1 MRGTGT
7 APRVRTLVW
16 RHGEDTYGHYAPVPP
31 PGPAVLPDDAT
42 PAERALL
49 AGRVVRAETHAEDG
63 SDRGAVPYLVTR
75 YRHIV
80 LRTPDG
86 PVVRPLET
94 ITSRL
99 ERCLPQP
106 DPRVTHEIALAF
118 GPRGQ
123 LLESARVAYP
133 RIVPRQPG
141 QEVLHVT
148 LTRHLLSDVD
158 GRTAGTDRFEVTG
171 LAAPEPGE
179 PFTPQ
184 TLAAA
189 LAGSRP
195 AAFEDVPDH
204 RSPRHRLIAATRVRY
219 WDAAMRGPLPHGSA
233 GRGLVHHVRRLAVTR
248 GLLRAVFGEAVD
260 DERMAALGYLVDG
273 AGYWIT
279 GTGPRPP
286 SGPLSSTMP
295 QEAVVRDPLGRVLR
309 AERPDGTVS
318 TTDRHAWRRETWDA
332 GDTVL
337 SSRWYAARGAPDPV
351 GPEPPG
357 PGARAAWLSA
367 RHADTP
373 ATTHLDPLGRAVI
386 AIADAGGVDQYA
398 THTALDASG
407 AVAAVTDPRGLT
419 VLRRVNDLLGREL
432 AAVDADAG
440 VRITLPDAAGRAVE
454 RRDGEGAAIERAEPS
469 VHTGPF
475 PDGSELLRDHNGLS
489 LRLGGRTLRLIE
501 VLDRDPCGRPT
512 RVRHLGGAE
521 FTRFYNA
528 TGELVADG
536 PVRYAHDALGR
547 HVATMTPTAF
557 FHRGYDPAGNTLVT
571 ASLEG
576 TRFFHHEEDPETGDP
591 LSNRLMAHSRPRDA
605 AGVFSA
611 LFDYDGR
618 GRTVRVPGARLA
630 WDAAD
635 RLSLVDIADGRRV
648 RHHYEGT
655 ALAATEVH
663 HPGGRIDL
671 IERRGDWSRAGGTVV
686 LALVLDG
693 HRLGHA
699 IVRDGEVTVH
709 HGPPPPDPATG
720 LEFRDGRWLAPRLG
734 RFLIPPYPWTGLV
747 ELSRDEPPGRPR

>member
-31 PGPAVLPDDAT
+31 SGPAVLPEDAT

-63 SDRGAVPYLVTR
+63 TDRGTVPYLVTR

-80 LRTPDG
+80 LRTPAG

-106 DPRVTHEIALAF
+106 DPRVTHQIALAF
-118 GPRGQ
+118 GPGGD

-133 RIVPRQPG
+133 RLVPRQPG

-148 LTRHLLSDVD
+148 LTRHLRSDVD
-158 GRTAGTDRFEVTG
+158 GRTAGSDRFEVTG
-171 LAAPEPGE
+171 LAAPEPGAL
-179 PFTPQ
+179 FTAES
-184 TLAAA
+184 LAAA
-189 LAGSRP
+189 LRESRP

-204 RSPRHRLIAATRVRY
+204 RSPCHRLIGSTRVRY
-219 WDAAMRGPLPHGSA
+219 WDPALRGPLPLGRA
-233 GRGLVHHVRRLAVTR
+233 GRGLVHDVRRLAITR
-248 GLLRAVFGEAVD
+248 GLLRAVLAEAAD
-260 DERMAALGYLVDG
+260 DARMAALGYHVDV
-273 AGYWIT
+273 AGYWIAAPS
-279 GTGPRPP
+279 PR
-286 SGPLSSTMP
+286 SRSTDTP
-295 QEAVVRDPLGRVLR
+295 ATARRDPLGRVIR
-309 AERPDGTVS
+309 DERPDGTVS
-318 TTDRHAWRRETWDA
+318 KTDRHAWRRETWDA

-337 SSRWYAARGAPDPV
+337 TSRWYAARGAPDPA

-386 AIADAGGVDQYA
+386 EIADAGGVDQYA

-440 VRITLPDAAGRAVE
+440 VRITLPDAAGRAVA
-454 RRDGEGAAIERAEPS
+454 RWDGAGAAIETPPPS
-469 VHTGPF
+469 VHTGAF
-475 PDGSELLRDHNGLS
+475 PDGTELLSGHDGLS
-489 LRLGGRTLRLIE
+489 LRVGGE
-501 VLDRDPCGRPT
+501 VVPLVTVAERDPCGRPT
-512 RVRHLGGAE
+512 LVTHLGGAE
-521 FTRFYNA
+521 FAREYDA
-528 TGELVADG
+528 DGRVVADG
-536 PVRYAHDALGR
+536 PLRLVHDPLGR
-547 HVATMTPTAF
+547 HVETTDGAAF
-557 FHRGYDPAGNTLVT
+557 FQRGYDPAGNTVLT
-571 ASLEG
+571 RTPEG

-591 LSNRLMAHSRPRDA
+591 LSNRLMAHSSPSDA

-618 GRTVRVPGARLA
+618 GRTIRMPHLPGAVLA

-635 RLSLVDIADGRRV
+635 RLSTVDLRDGRRV
-648 RHHYEGT
+648 RYRYEGT
-655 ALAATEVH
+655 ALVATEVRL
-663 HPGGRIDL
+663 PDGRVRTR
-671 IERRGDWSRAGGTVV
+671 ETRGDWTRDGETVV
-686 LALVLDG
+686 IALNLAG
-693 HRLGHA
+693 HALGHA
-699 IVRDGEVTVH
+699 VLRRGVLSVH
-709 HGPPPPDPATG
+709 HGPPPPDPSTG
-720 LEFRDGRWLAPRLG
+720 LVFRDGRWLAPWLG
-734 RFLIPPYPWTGLV
+734 RFLTPPYPWTGV
-747 ELSRDEPPGRPR
+747 VGLSPGAPPGRPR